1 MFEKGENLVIEKII
15 FNLLAFSLFIVIF
28 FKIFRRNDS
37 NYVFLLVLQALGIC
51 ISFVEISLKLEES
64 SIGWWILRYL
74 LSVILPIIIL
84 VLEFRGLNFSEL
96 ITVVFAKFCIMI
108 GDNKAAKS
116 LLIKLNE
123 KYPNSYLGHKMLA
136 EIYEKEGGMRK
147 AIDEYVSAIDV
158 RDNDHKSYF
167 KIAEL
172 LKELGKKDE
181 AIEMLNNLLKNKPDC
196 YEASL
201 LLGELLCEKERFKEA
216 ASIYQEALKYRPYD
230 FELYYS
236 LGIVYTRLSD
246 FQLAKEM
253 YEKAAEIN
261 HRLFAANY
269 NLGLIA
275 LMQQDLEGAE
285 KYFQESLY
293 EELEPWAYYQLAKVY
308 VLKGEKDK
316 AINFLNKAIELAPL
330 LLKRASKEKAFEKI
344 KEYITVSARMDEK
357 DDEEKDIEEEPEE
370 EPVMKIQERVAREYL
385 EEVTSFIEDMCEKDS
400 KAKIEEKVNYIF
412 NRERL
417 KREKEQEEKMLEE
430 KARLE
435 ELLQSDKELQDRQ
448 KQLGNN

>member
-1 MFEKGENLVIEKII
+1 MIEKII

-37 NYVFLLVLQALGIC
+37 NYVFLLVLQAFGIGV
-51 ISFVEISLKLEES
+51 SFVEIRLGLEDT
-64 SIGWWILRYL
+64 SIGWCILRYVA
-74 LSVILPIIIL
+74 SVILPLVIL
-84 VLEFRGLNFSEL
+84 ILEFRGVNFSEL
-96 ITVVFAKFCIMI
+96 ISIVLAKIFILL
-108 GDNKAAKS
+108 GENKKAKS
-116 LLIKLNE
+116 ILLKLTE

-147 AIDEYVSAIDV
+147 AIDEYVEAIDL
-158 RDNDHKSYF
+158 RDNDYKTYF

-181 AIEMLNNLLKNKPDC
+181 AIQMLNNLLKNKPDC
-196 YEASL
+196 YEASI
-201 LLGELLCEKERFKEA
+201 LLGELLCEKEMFKEA
-216 ASIYQEALKYRPYD
+216 ANIYQEALKYRPYD
-230 FELYYS
+230 FELYYN

-275 LMQQDLEGAE
+275 LMQQDLDGAE

-308 VLKGEKDK
+308 ILKGEKDK

-330 LLKRASKEKAFEKI
+330 LLKRASREKAFEKI

-357 DDEEKDIEEEPEE
+357 DDEDKEIEDEEEKVDPIM
-370 EPVMKIQERVAREYL
+370 VVQEKVAREYL

-417 KREKEQEEKMLEE
+417 KREKEQEEKIMAEKAKLEE
-430 KARLE
+430 FVRSEAEKALE
-435 ELLQSDKELQDRQ
+435 ERQ